1 MGKGFWVAL
10 VAVLV
15 IMIGAFILLDDSEP
29 IEELDNP
36 HEIVA
41 GVDHTIG
48 SPDAPVT
55 LVKYSDFQCS
65 FCRDGAVV
73 LETVREQFSDDEV
86 QFVYRHSP
94 FLTHA
99 FDAARASEAAARQG
113 AFWEMHDAI
122 FASFD
127 EWSSSTNARSIFENL
142 AADIGLD
149 VDQYNDDFPDVSS
162 RVERDVQI
170 RNQLDITGTPTYF
183 LNGEQIPNPASV
195 EGFIEVLENALAAA
209 EEEESSDSDPDTE
222 AIREDEEETDES

>member
-1 MGKGFWVAL
+1 MGKGFWIAL
-10 VAVLV
+10 VLILA
-15 IMIGAFILLDDSEP
+15 IMIGGFLLLDDSEP
-29 IEELDNP
+29 VAELENP
-36 HEIVA
+36 HEIEA

-65 FCRDGAVV
+65 FCRDGAIV
-73 LETVREQFSDDEV
+73 LEEVRDQFSEDEL

-113 AFWEMHDAI
+113 AFWEMHDALFI
-122 FASFD
+122 NFD
-127 EWSSSTNARSIFENL
+127 EWSDSTNARSIFEEL

-149 VDQYNDDFPDVSS
+149 VDQYNEDFTDVSS

-170 RNQLDITGTPTYF
+170 RNQLEVTGTPTYF
-183 LNGEQIPNPASV
+183 INGERIDNPVSLEAFV
-195 EGFIEVLENALAAA
+195 EVLEDALAEAEA
-209 EEEESSDSDPDTE
+209 EEASENGEEAVWE
-222 AIREDEEETDES
+222 EDESEE